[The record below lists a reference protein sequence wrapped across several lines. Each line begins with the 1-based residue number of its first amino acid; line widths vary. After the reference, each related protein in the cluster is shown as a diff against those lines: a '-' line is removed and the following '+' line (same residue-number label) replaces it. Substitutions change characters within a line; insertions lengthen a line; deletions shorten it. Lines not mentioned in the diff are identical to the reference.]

1 MWAVVGP
8 SGCGKSTLLYLLAG
22 LRRPQAGELCV
33 GGHPVPRPRASTGLI
48 LQDHGLLPWATV
60 RDNAALGLRIGQFY
74 RNKQGA
80 PDQPRPYPPLLPLTE
95 VDPWLERLGIAHLG
109 AKYPAQ
115 LSGGQRQRVAIA
127 RALALRPDLLLM
139 DEPFSSLDTAIR
151 HDLQRLVLSLQAEL
165 GLTTVIVTHSVDE
178 AAFLGRRILLLRQPP
193 NQTARVLDN
202 PAAGQHPEHGL
213 PGRAACPPGRQRRRR
228 SSSRRR
234 AVKWRQLAIGL
245 VALLILWQI
254 AAWLVHNAILPGP
267 GIVLTTLVD
276 ELLHGKLAR
285 HVLVSAWR
293 VTAAIVLA
301 LALGAPAGLALGQ
314 SERLNRI
321 FEPLVYLTY
330 PIPKVVL
337 LPVFLLLLGV
347 GDVSKIALISVILF
361 FQILVVVRDEAA
373 GIRPELVTS
382 VRSLGAGRLALFRY
396 VYLPAAIPAV
406 ATALR
411 LSVGTA
417 IAVLFFTESFATTSG
432 LGYYILIQSWGRV
445 AYPEMYAG
453 VVMLSLLGLTLYYAA
468 DWLER
473 RLAPWKFL
481 RE

>member
-1 MWAVVGP
+1 M
-8 SGCGKSTLLYLLAG
+8 
-22 LRRPQAGELCV
+22 
-33 GGHPVPRPRASTGLI
+33 
-48 LQDHGLLPWATV
+48 
-60 RDNAALGLRIGQFY
+60 
-74 RNKQGA
+74 
-80 PDQPRPYPPLLPLTE
+80 
-95 VDPWLERLGIAHLG
+95 
-109 AKYPAQ
+109 
-115 LSGGQRQRVAIA
+115 
-127 RALALRPDLLLM
+127 
-139 DEPFSSLDTAIR
+139 
-151 HDLQRLVLSLQAEL
+151 
-165 GLTTVIVTHSVDE
+165 
-178 AAFLGRRILLLRQPP
+178 
-193 NQTARVLDN
+193 
-202 PAAGQHPEHGL
+202 
-213 PGRAACPPGRQRRRR
+213 
-228 SSSRRR
+228 
-234 AVKWRQLAIGL
+234 KWRQLAIGL
-245 VALLILWQI
+245 VALLILWQL

-267 GIVLTTLVD
+267 AVVLTTLVT
-276 ELLHGKLAR
+276 ELLDGKLAR

-293 VTAAIVLA
+293 VTAAIVLS

-314 SERLNRI
+314 SERLNRV
-321 FEPLVYLTY
+321 FEPLIYLTY

-347 GDVSKIALISVILF
+347 GDVSKIALITVILF

-373 GIRPELVTS
+373 NIRPELVTS

-396 VYLPAAIPAV
+396 VYLPATIPAV

-453 VVMLSLLGLTLYYAA
+453 VVMLSLLGLALYYAA